1 MYLSEKIQILSR
13 QKTKSQFNK
22 SKENKYFRQK
32 LTDKQIVVFQRE
44 LKFRGVSINIQE
56 YKLTAQYT
64 FWQVWSAVV
73 STVHCSGTR
82 ERLELCDCTTALLL
96 CVAMVEGGR
105 GYNRSLSLG
114 LFMENIQSIGQVNN
128 EQCSQYQNF
137 IANFIPDL
145 LFCFIVGQ
153 TFFTINLQKVS
164 NQSFFI
170 N

>member
-1 MYLSEKIQILSR
+1 MYLGEKIQILSR

-22 SKENKYFRQK
+22 SKENKFFLDVISNYFRQK
-32 LTDKQIVVFQRE
+32 LTEKQISVFQRE

-64 FWQVWSAVV
+64 FWQV

-96 CVAMVEGGR
+96 CVATVEGGG

-114 LFMENIQSIGQVNN
+114 LFMKIYKVLGRSITNN
-128 EQCSQYQNF
+128 VPSTKISQQILDPFYY
-137 IANFIPDL
+137 L
-145 LFCFIVGQ
+145 LS
-153 TFFTINLQKVS
+153 L
-164 NQSFFI
+164 
-170 N
+170 